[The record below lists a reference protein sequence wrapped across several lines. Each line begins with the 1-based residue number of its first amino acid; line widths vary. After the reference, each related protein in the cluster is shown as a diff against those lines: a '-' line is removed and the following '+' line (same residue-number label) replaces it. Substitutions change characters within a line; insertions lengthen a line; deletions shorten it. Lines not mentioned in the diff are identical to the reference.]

1 MPNEIRPCTLWGQT
15 FDACYV
21 LKLSTS
27 YVRANTHHVFIGGEW
42 VSSPTETGRYV
53 VVSTTSRR
61 YFSPLVKTG
70 EERQALLLE
79 AITAIAQALNPPIKV
94 TQAVLKAMEEV
105 PEGNYTLIDI
115 NGTKHEALFDADGVY
130 FNYYKPNYMNW
141 SMRGSVINCYYI
153 QADCPLAL
161 KVLFPF
167 NEEGELFD
175 VSN

>member
-42 VSSPTETGRYV
+42 VSSPAETGRYV

-94 TQAVLKAMEEV
+94 TQAVLDAMEKV
-105 PEGNYTLIDI
+105 PEAKFLVLDDYD
-115 NGTKHEALFDADGVY
+115 
-130 FNYYKPNYMNW
+130 NW
-141 SMRGSVINCYYI
+141 GAVLGDYI

-161 KVLFPF
+161 QVLLHF
-167 NEEGELFD
+167 NEEGEKYA
-175 VSN
+175 

>member
-94 TQAVLKAMEEV
+94 TQAVLDAMEKV
-105 PEGNYTLIDI
+105 PEAKFLVLDDYD
-115 NGTKHEALFDADGVY
+115 
-130 FNYYKPNYMNW
+130 NW
-141 SMRGSVINCYYI
+141 GAVLGDYI

-161 KVLFPF
+161 QVLLHF
-167 NEEGELFD
+167 NEEGEKYA
-175 VSN
+175 

>member
-79 AITAIAQALNPPIKV
+79 AITAIAKALNPPIRV
-94 TQAVLKAMEEV
+94 TQKVLKAMDKV
-105 PEGNYTLIDI
+105 PEAKFSASWGDLI
-115 NGTKHEALFDADGVY
+115 
-130 FNYYKPNYMNW
+130 NW
-141 SMRGSVINCYYI
+141 YRCYQTPLLEGAFTWRASSGLRLTTCEDYYI

-161 KVLFPF
+161 QALFPF

-175 VSN
+175 A